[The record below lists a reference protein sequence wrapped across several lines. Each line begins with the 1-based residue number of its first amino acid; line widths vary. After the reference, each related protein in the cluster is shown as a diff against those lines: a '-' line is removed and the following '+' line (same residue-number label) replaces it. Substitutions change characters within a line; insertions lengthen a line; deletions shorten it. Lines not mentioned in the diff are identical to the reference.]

1 VFCPTCWR
9 RHGHGSRARTR
20 VARMSVDRAQLPP
33 RIGLSPVSAQG
44 QIEDPVRRDKS
55 LACPGAS
62 MPMRRP
68 PRRGRIFCD
77 RNIRAVAVG
86 TQLVCASLVVRIFRR
101 RAGRRSGLDAV
112 RRKYCRRSDRCGC
125 CYANNKFEHG
135 ILHPASE
142 NVAVW
147 TWATPYSTRLS
158 PPCRPDT
165 MLIPVEKER
174 NHQSL
179 I

>member
-1 VFCPTCWR
+1 MIGTYVL
-9 RHGHGSRARTR
+9 SRSARNWFARVWWCAYFEGALADAPASTR
-20 VARMSVDRAQLPP
+20 FAV
-33 RIGLSPVSAQG
+33 
-44 QIEDPVRRDKS
+44 
-55 LACPGAS
+55 
-62 MPMRRP
+62 
-68 PRRGRIFCD
+68 
-77 RNIRAVAVG
+77 NIAA
-86 TQLVCASLVVRIFRR
+86 AAI
-101 RAGRRSGLDAV
+101 
-112 RRKYCRRSDRCGC
+112 RCGC